1 MINKEKLL
9 EKLEG
14 NDSLSKSASLKK
26 LLKLEANN
34 PELVPVQKELVPLHF
49 TSNKYY
55 SLYSPTMC
63 AYYAH
68 KSGCFAVA
76 INDYATV
83 KAYKELKKSCEIL
96 SLPYACGYHVECKP
110 LFNEKKG
117 ALYGYGLAYKD
128 YKNLDNELAFV
139 REAKKQGIIKAIQNI
154 NKSISGYGITIPT
167 KLFIKN
173 KKNSIT
179 EKSVAKVFAEILIK
193 KFGKDEALLE
203 FLKTALKIDSCEND
217 LRFLKEQENLY
228 FVEDLA
234 KVLYNKYNLLKA
246 KDKKEDAKKFI
257 KINEKYG
264 AISAYRVEIKNFD
277 ENYLKNVAD
286 TLLDNGFNAVTFKC
300 NDIDCNELDKI
311 VNYFLERGIIA
322 ISLYRMGLP
331 RQHMPTFEASNQL
344 FLNSLAV
351 IGNAISVNCDIK
363 DGLFGKNMISDCEN
377 LKKRIEIFSNIVKGK
392 R

>member
-14 NDSLSKSASLKK
+14 NGNLSKSVSLKK

-34 PELVPVQKELVPLHF
+34 PELVPVQKELAPLHF
-49 TSNKYY
+49 SSNIYY

-68 KSGCFAVA
+68 KSGCFAIS

-83 KAYKELKKSCEIL
+83 KCYKELKKACEIL

-110 LFNEKKG
+110 LFNEKK
-117 ALYGYGLAYKD
+117 AVLYGYGVAFKD
-128 YKNLDNELAFV
+128 YKNLNEELSFV
-139 REAKKQGIIKAIQNI
+139 RVAKKQGLIKTIQNI
-154 NKSISGYGITIPT
+154 NKTISSYGITIPT
-167 KLFIKN
+167 KWVIKN
-173 KKNSIT
+173 KNSIT
-179 EKSVAKVFAEILIK
+179 EKNVAKVFSDILIK
-193 KFGKDEALLE
+193 KFGKDEALLD

-217 LRFLKEQENLY
+217 LRFLKEQENSY
-228 FVEDLA
+228 FEEDLA
-234 KVLYNKYNLLKA
+234 KVLYTKYGLLKG

-264 AISAYRVEIKNFD
+264 VISAYRVQIKNYD
-277 ENYLKNVAD
+277 EKQLKNIAD

-300 NDIDCNELDKI
+300 TEIESSELDKI
-311 VNYFLERGIIA
+311 VNYFLDRGIIA
-322 ISLYRMGLP
+322 ISLYKMGLP
-331 RQHMPTFEASNQL
+331 RQHMPTLEASNQL
-344 FLNSLAV
+344 YLNSLAV
-351 IGNAISVNCDIK
+351 IGNAISVNCDSN
-363 DGLFGKNMISDCEN
+363 DGLFGINMINDCEN

>member
-14 NDSLSKSASLKK
+14 NDNLSKSASLKK

-49 TSNKYY
+49 TSNIYY

-76 INDYATV
+76 VNDYATV
-83 KAYKELKKSCEIL
+83 KAYKELKKACEIL

-110 LFNEKKG
+110 LFNEKK
-117 ALYGYGLAYKD
+117 AVLYGYGIAFKD
-128 YKNLDNELAFV
+128 YKKINDELAFV
-139 REAKKQGIIKAIQNI
+139 REAKKQGVVKTIENI
-154 NKSISGYGITIPT
+154 NKTISSYGISIPT
-167 KLFIKN
+167 KWVIKN
-173 KKNSIT
+173 KKKVIT
-179 EKSVAKVFAEILIK
+179 EKNVAKVFADILIK
-193 KFGKDEALLE
+193 KLGKDEALLD

-217 LRFLKEQENLY
+217 LRFLKEQENSY
-228 FVEDLA
+228 FEEDLA
-234 KVLYNKYNLLKA
+234 KVLYTKYGLLKA

-257 KINEKYG
+257 KINQNYG
-264 AISAYRVEIKNFD
+264 VISAYRVQIKNFD
-277 ENYLKNVAD
+277 EKQLKNIAD
-286 TLLDNGFNAVTFKC
+286 TLLDNGFNAVTFKS
-300 NDIDCNELDKI
+300 NDIEASELDKI
-311 VNYFLERGIIA
+311 VDYFLERGLVA

-344 FLNSLAV
+344 YLNSLAI
-351 IGNAISVNCDIK
+351 IGNAISVNCDSN
-363 DGLFGKNMISDCEN
+363 DGLFGINVINSCND
-377 LKKRIEIFSNIVKGK
+377 LKKRIEIFSNIVKGRK
-392 R
+392 